1 MTTLLFDI
9 ETDGFVKQMT
19 TIHSLVCEDLSTGQV
34 YSFHGNDV
42 STGVEMLRTADK
54 IIGHNIIN
62 FDIKGIKKLYP
73 DWSPQGEVVDTLVL
87 SRLYFADI
95 KDKDFLK
102 AKQQGCML
110 PSRLIGSHSL
120 EAWGYRLGVYKG
132 DFGKT
137 TTWQEWSKEMQY
149 YCEQDVVV
157 TRVLFKHLLQYTKKW
172 GTESSELEHAFAEII
187 SQQEDFGFAFNKS
200 KAVELYG
207 KLASKRDELEQALK
221 NIFKPIDKGYY
232 FTPKVNNT
240 KKGYMK
246 GVEIWKHK
254 LVEFNPASR
263 DHIAE
268 RLKEKYGWT
277 PTEFTDN
284 GKPKI
289 DETVIS
295 KLDFSEA
302 PLISEYLLT
311 AKRISQLAEGTQAWL
326 KTLSD
331 EDERIH
337 GGVNT
342 NGAVTGRCTHY
353 NPNVAQVP
361 SVGTP
366 YGEECRE
373 LFQPPE
379 GYYQLGCDASGLE
392 LRCLAHYIT
401 KYDGG
406 TYRDI
411 ILHGDIHTENQKNA
425 GLGSRNE
432 AKRFIYAYLY
442 GGGDELIGSLFLP
455 NSTCEEK
462 KKYGRKIKTQFL
474 KQTPALRALIEK
486 VKDTAKTRGYLK
498 GLDGRYL
505 HVRSEHSALNLLLQ
519 SAGALIMKKAT
530 IIMWQDFKRLG
541 FTFGVEVGQMAHIHD
556 EYQLAVRNG
565 IDSKVVGA
573 IATGAIRKAGEYFRF
588 RCPLDGE
595 YKIGSNWKE
604 TH

>member
-1 MTTLLFDI
+1 MAVLLFDI

-19 TIHSLVCEDLSTGQV
+19 TIHALVCEDFNTGEV
-34 YSFHGNDV
+34 HSFHGADV
-42 STGVEMLRTADK
+42 FLGIEMLRTADK

-73 DWSPQGEVVDTLVL
+73 NWTPQGEVVDTLVL

-95 KDKDFLK
+95 KDKDFTN
-102 AKQQGCML
+102 ARQQGCVL

-120 EAWGYRLGVYKG
+120 EAWGYRVGVYKG
-132 DFGKT
+132 DYGKT
-137 TTWQEWSKEMQY
+137 TTWKEWTPEMQA

-157 TRVLFKHLLQYTKKW
+157 TRELYKHILQFTKKW
-172 GTESSELEHAFAEII
+172 GTESAELEHEFANII
-187 SQQEDFGFAFNKS
+187 SQQEDFGFGFNEQ
-200 KAVELYG
+200 KAVRLYG
-207 KLASKRDELEQALK
+207 ELASKRDELEQDLK
-221 NIFKPIDKGYY
+221 KTFPPVDKGCF

-240 KKGYMK
+240 KRGYVK
-246 GVEIWKHK
+246 GVEIWKPK

-268 RLKEKYGWT
+268 RLKEKYGWI
-277 PTEFTDN
+277 PTEFTEK

-295 KLDFSEA
+295 KLDLTEA
-302 PLISEYLLT
+302 PLLSEYLLV

-326 KTLSD
+326 KNIGSD
-331 EDERIH
+331 SRIH

-406 TYRDI
+406 AYRDI

-425 GLGSRNE
+425 GLATRNE

-455 NSTCEEK
+455 QDTPEK
-462 KKYGRKIKTQFL
+462 QKKHGRKIKTQFL
-474 KQTPALRALIEK
+474 NQTPALKALIEK
-486 VKDTAKTRGYLK
+486 VKDTARTRGYLR

-530 IIMWQDFKRLG
+530 IIMWQDFTWAG
-541 FTFGVEVGQMAHIHD
+541 FTFGEEVGQMAHIHD
-556 EYQLAVRNG
+556 EYQLAVRND
-565 IDSKVVGA
+565 IDHEFIGE
-573 IATGAIRKAGEYFRF
+573 IATGAIRKAGEYFNF

-595 YKIGSNWKE
+595 YKIGANWKE